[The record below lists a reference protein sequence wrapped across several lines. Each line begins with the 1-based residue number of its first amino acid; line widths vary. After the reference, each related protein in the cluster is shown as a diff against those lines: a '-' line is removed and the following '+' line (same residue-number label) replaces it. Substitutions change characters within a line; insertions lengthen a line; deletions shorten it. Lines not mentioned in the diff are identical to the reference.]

1 MKPRFPGIGRRRFAL
16 IRRMLNPVLGI
27 SALLFAP
34 IGVAHTELVMNRQSL
49 ENTVSVETRLFG
61 PVQVQLKNGT
71 SGELLFE
78 SVLDGPGIFEMA
90 DLPPNSLNN
99 LVLHAVP
106 GKPSKSTMF
115 TYQIPFSAYADWAI
129 SQGFHGRASH
139 DDALNEYAVDFDV
152 ALGTPVLAARTGV
165 VMEVI
170 DEYPDHGRARK
181 SDLEQANVIRILHE
195 DGSMAVYGHL
205 LQGSAV
211 VTLGQWLVD
220 GTVIAQSG
228 NSGYT
233 HGPHLH
239 FAVQRNAGMQLESIP
254 FRMQSV
260 NGMVSMEPDR

>member
-1 MKPRFPGIGRRRFAL
+1 MNLRFHGIGRRRPAL
-16 IRRMLNPVLGI
+16 LRRVLYPVLGV

-34 IGVAHTELVMNRQSL
+34 SSPAHTELVMNRQNL

-61 PVQVQLKNGT
+61 PVQVQLKNGK
-71 SGELLFE
+71 SGELLFD
-78 SVLDGPGIFEMA
+78 SVLEGPGLFEVA
-90 DLPPNSLNN
+90 DLPPDSLNS

-106 GKPSKSTMF
+106 GKPAKAAAF
-115 TYQIPFSAYADWAI
+115 TYQMPFSGYADWTI
-129 SQGFHGRASH
+129 SQGYRGRASH
-139 DDALNEYAVDFDV
+139 EDALNEYAVDFDI
-152 ALGTPVLAARTGV
+152 ALGTPVLAARTGS

-170 DEYPDHGRARK
+170 DGFPDDGRARK
-181 SDLEQANVIRILHE
+181 SDLDQANVIRILHE

-205 LQGSAV
+205 LQDSAV
-211 VTLGQWLVD
+211 VTPGQWLVG

-239 FAVQRNAGMQLESIP
+239 FAVQRNAGMRLESIP

-260 NGMVSMEPDR
+260 NGMVGMEPDR

>member
-1 MKPRFPGIGRRRFAL
+1 MKPRFPGKTRRHASGGRQRLHAAL
-16 IRRMLNPVLGI
+16 GMTALLI
-27 SALLFAP
+27 SAQGL
-34 IGVAHTELVMNRQSL
+34 AHTELIMNRQSQ
-49 ENTVSVETRLFG
+49 ENAISIETELFG
-61 PVQVQLKNGT
+61 PVQVQLKNSR
-71 SGELLFE
+71 SGALLFE
-78 SVLDGPGIFEMA
+78 STLDGPGVFQVT
-90 DLPPNSLNN
+90 DLPPQSLSN

-106 GKPSKSTMF
+106 GKPATASPF
-115 TYQIPFSAYADWAI
+115 TYRIPFSAYADWTI

-152 ALGTPVLAARTGV
+152 TLGTPVLAARTGV

-170 DEYPDHGRARK
+170 DDFPDDGQARK
-181 SDLEQANVIRILHE
+181 SNLEQANIIRILHE

-254 FRMQSV
+254 FQMQSV